1 MATLADKI
9 KAGAKIVDVRSPEEF
24 GEEAYPN
31 AVNIPVDEMASRM
44 SEFGDKNGSL
54 IVYCAS
60 GARSAY
66 AARMLKNA
74 GYMDVVNAGG
84 LYDMPEMG

>member
-1 MATLADKI
+1 MASLADKI
-9 KAGAKIVDVRSPEEF
+9 KAGAKIVDVRTPEEF
-24 GEEAYPN
+24 NEEAYPN
-31 AVNIPVDEMASRM
+31 AVNIPVDEMASRI
-44 SEFGDKNGSL
+44 SEFGDKNAPL

-74 GYMDVVNAGG
+74 GYVDVVNAGG
-84 LYDMPEMG
+84 LYDMPEVG